1 MRTRLVT
8 LVIVVAT
15 ILALSSTAFA
25 QRGGGGRGGRGGGN
39 ATPAGPPKDP
49 HDLQGIWST
58 GGGPLGNEP
67 PPFTPEGEKRFLA
80 NKPSYGPRAVPPA
93 LGNDPMGI
101 CDPNGYPRAFE
112 LRPFEIIQ
120 IPGR

>member
-1 MRTRLVT
+1 MRTRFMT

-15 ILALSSTAFA
+15 ILAFASTTFA
-25 QRGGGGRGGRGGGN
+25 QRGGGGGRGGGGRGGGAAAAN

-49 HDLQGIWST
+49 HDLQGIWG

-67 PPFTPEGEKRFLA
+67 PSFTPEGQRRYLA

-93 LGNDPMGI
+93 LGNDPTGI
-101 CDPNGYPRAFE
+101 
-112 LRPFEIIQ
+112 
-120 IPGR
+120 